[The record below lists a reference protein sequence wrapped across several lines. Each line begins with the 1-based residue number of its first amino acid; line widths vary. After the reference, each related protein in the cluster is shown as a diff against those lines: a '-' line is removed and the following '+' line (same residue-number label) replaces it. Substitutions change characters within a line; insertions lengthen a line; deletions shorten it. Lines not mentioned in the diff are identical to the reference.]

1 MLRTIIVVLSG
12 WALIALTA
20 CGHTASTHPAN
31 HHDDAPTART
41 APRKRVPG
49 VTRTNF
55 DRIQLAIEPDDYAS
69 TIEQVHA
76 LLGQPSQTNNVTT
89 VAQRSLKTYVWKHP
103 DTSLEGAI
111 ISVSFHDGIAVAKN
125 YRGAQLRPNS
135 NVTGTMLDQ
144 LTPGTPYSQ
153 VTATLGIPN
162 TVSNRA
168 TPSENVQTVTYNNIE
183 NQPKANVTLTFHHN
197 KLASTSRTAI

>member
-111 ISVSFHDGIAVAKN
+111 ISVSFHDGIAVTVKVLVN
-125 YRGAQLRPNS
+125 TSVLG
-135 NVTGTMLDQ
+135 GK
-144 LTPGTPYSQ
+144 
-153 VTATLGIPN
+153 TAATTLAGSTASLSTAVHGLKSCSSGSAWVGP
-162 TVSNRA
+162 
-168 TPSENVQTVTYNNIE
+168 PS
-183 NQPKANVTLTFHHN
+183 K
-197 KLASTSRTAI
+197 